1 MIKNNFVTILKNKK
15 GMTLIEI
22 MIVLAIL
29 GGLMTVLATQVTK
42 QLGKSKVK
50 EATIAMGELS
60 KAIEM
65 FYTDCG
71 YYPKELGNLI
81 NEDSECSSWGPEPY
95 VRNESRLKDPWK
107 TEFIYEA
114 TGSNYV
120 IRSLGA
126 DKREGGSGNDKDIN
140 SDEI

>member
-1 MIKNNFVTILKNKK
+1 MKNLNFMTILKNKK

-42 QLGKSKVK
+42 SLGKSKVK
-50 EATIAMGELS
+50 EAVISMGELS

-81 NEDSECSSWGPEPY
+81 SEDSECSSWGPEPY

-107 TEFIYEA
+107 TEFVYEA
-114 TGSNYV
+114 TGSSYV

>member
-1 MIKNNFVTILKNKK
+1 MKLNSFSQIIKSKK

-42 QLGKSKVK
+42 QLGKAKVR

-81 NEDSECSSWGPEPY
+81 NEDSECSSWGPESY
-95 VRNESRLKDPWK
+95 VKNDKRLKDPWN
-107 TEFIYEA
+107 TEFIYEVS
-114 TGSNYV
+114 GSSYV

-126 DKREGGSGNDKDIN
+126 DRRDGGAGNDKDIS